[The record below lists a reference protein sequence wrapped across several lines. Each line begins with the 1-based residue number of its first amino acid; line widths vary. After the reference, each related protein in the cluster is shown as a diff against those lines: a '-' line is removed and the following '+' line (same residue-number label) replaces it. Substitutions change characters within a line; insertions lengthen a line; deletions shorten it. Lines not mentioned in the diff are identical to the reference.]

1 MSDSLFRLF
10 AVFVALRFCFAA
22 FAQGSEQI
30 TAANLDRLRS
40 AERINFDEYSD
51 ELEIGWFEANTDAS
65 EFIVFER
72 AGHLYRVGMTGIVES
87 WSYRGDETQV
97 FSLID
102 AVYANDEPYVL
113 YLLDGA
119 YFINDRQLR
128 MDDFPVAVYK
138 VDRSLFVEAVSD
150 QGATLYHEVAL
161 ETDKDTISPVR
172 TLNLPGGDLDAPGV
186 LIGRIDFPLVV
197 ISSLADNAL
206 RVYRYPNSF
215 DAESASEYVLE
226 HGPAVSGA
234 VNHTGTFLAW
244 SDPASERLNHLE
256 FDSGDNRVI
265 AELGGSYA
273 QYHLLTADAS
283 AIFAVNVDFT
293 PKVYA
298 WDVATGD
305 QYDLGPYR
313 ECTRIPDKV
322 ILSDDGR
329 ALIIGCDSGLDIW
342 RVEESEEG

>member
-1 MSDSLFRLF
+1 MTISTLRL
-10 AVFVALRFCFAA
+10 LTFCILILCVLPSAA
-22 FAQGSEQI
+22 QEYAEI
-30 TAANLDRLRS
+30 TAQSVARLRPVQ
-40 AERINFDEYSD
+40 RIDFADLPGMAN
-51 ELEIGWFEANTDAS
+51 IGWFEANEDAT

-72 AGHLYRVGMTGIVES
+72 AGHIYRVGMTGIVER

-113 YLLDGA
+113 YLLDGE

-138 VDRSLFVEAVSD
+138 VDRSFFVEAVSD
-150 QGATLYHEVAL
+150 QGATLYHEVTL
-161 ETDKDTISPVR
+161 ETDKDSISPVR

-215 DAESASEYVLE
+215 DAESASEYILE

-234 VNHTGTFLAW
+234 VNHAGTFLAW
-244 SDPASERLNHLE
+244 SGPASARLNHLD

-283 AIFAVNVDFT
+283 AIFAVNVDFA

-329 ALIIGCDSGLDIW
+329 ALIIGCDTGLDIW
-342 RVEESEEG
+342 RVEESEDG